1 MYQKLLSD
9 IHKVVLL
16 FFNETAVIYL
26 KTLLFRVL
34 INLSATADFPSLY
47 VKYFFVT
54 LNKLHVEYIRFKR

>member
-1 MYQKLLSD
+1 MYQKFLAD

-16 FFNETAVIYL
+16 FFNESAVIYL

-34 INLSATADFPSLY
+34 INLSATADFSSLY

-54 LNKLHVEYIRFKR
+54 LNKLHVEYTTF